1 MLEKDIVG
9 VKDNILTRV
18 ARAVTERD
26 VTVYYGRTSHTNGSS
41 IYVDYNE
48 DSLGILALL
57 YHEIQHVIH
66 TPQFLFSEL
75 HNSSDLRKDVLNVVE
90 DVRIESLTP
99 TMYVAALLQYNNV
112 KSVLQ
117 IFQRSNTILADP
129 VKAVLAC
136 IITHGF
142 LGLNYED
149 VLFAPQYAEKV
160 RKAYGLIDKI
170 RGEED
175 PHATVETADEIVK
188 LLNNMFAEQQNQNTQ
203 PGKGNKQTK
212 EEADKEQNGEKS
224 SKGKEDNKTNAIR
237 ADVVT
242 SLRRV
247 RKELRTKKSQIE
259 ANVINKTEKDVN
271 LSQVKTTDKTVIN
284 ALLHNNNNEK
294 YQKEILLSNLLAEE
308 TYNKIKALST
318 IRDEI
323 AYSGKFDQKLW
334 VKNRASSPVWFKKRS
349 ESKELLRRKV
359 ALLIDASGSMMGDN
373 AVHAFIAAR
382 VFWIVMSK
390 LHIPFS
396 VLYYSVASY
405 PVAQIDHL
413 TPLDIGGTRPKNAV
427 EEVPKE
433 DKLIVVSDGIFRT
446 PDICPEGWNKDA
458 LSVRLWG
465 VGIGEDI
472 TFPEVFF
479 KGRVRIAEKPRK
491 LPGVIAETLI
501 SILLK

>member
-1 MLEKDIVG
+1 MEERVIAG

-18 ARAVTERD
+18 ARAVTEQN
-26 VTVYYGRTSHTNGSS
+26 VTVYYGRSSHTDGSS
-41 IYVDYNE
+41 IYVNYNE

-66 TPQFLFSEL
+66 TPQSLFDEL

-90 DVRIESLTP
+90 DVRIESLAP

-117 IFQRSNTILADP
+117 IFQRSNTILTDP
-129 VKAVLAC
+129 VKAALAC

-149 VLFAPQYAEKV
+149 TIFTPQYAEEV

-170 RGEED
+170 RREED
-175 PHATVETADEIVK
+175 PNATVKIADEIVK
-188 LLNNMFAEQQNQNTQ
+188 LLNNMFVNQQNQNTQ
-203 PGKGNKQTK
+203 SEKDNKQIK
-212 EEADKEQNGEKS
+212 KEADKEQNGKKS
-224 SKGKEDNKTNAIR
+224 SKDEERSKASIIN
-237 ADVVT
+237 ADVVK
-242 SLRRV
+242 SLRHI
-247 RKELRTKKSQIE
+247 RKELRTKKSEIE
-259 ANVINKTEKDVN
+259 VNVVNQTEKEIN
-271 LSQVKTTDKTVIN
+271 LSQIKTTDETIIS

-294 YQKEILLSNLLAEE
+294 YQEEILLSNLLAEE

-318 IRDEI
+318 IRDEV
-323 AYSGKFDQKLW
+323 AYSGKFDRKLW
-334 VKNRASSPVWFKKRS
+334 VKNRTSSPIWFKRRS

-359 ALLIDASGSMMGDN
+359 ALLIDASLSMRGER
-373 AVHAFIAAR
+373 AVYAFIAAR

-396 VLYYSVASY
+396 VLYFSDVSY

-413 TPLDIGGTRPKNAV
+413 TPLGLAGTHPKNAV

-433 DKLIVVSDGIFRT
+433 DKLIVVSDGMFST
-446 PDICPEGWNKDA
+446 SDICPDGWNKDA
-458 LSVRLWG
+458 LSIRLWG
-465 VGIGEDI
+465 VGIGEGV
-472 TFPEVFF
+472 TFPEVFLR
-479 KGRVRIAEKPRK
+479 GRVRIAAQPRK
-491 LPGVIAETLI
+491 LPEVIAETLM

>member
-1 MLEKDIVG
+1 MTEEIIAG

-18 ARAVTERD
+18 ARAVTEQN
-26 VTVYYGRTSHTNGSS
+26 VTVYYGRSSHTDGSS
-41 IYVDYNE
+41 IYVNYNE

-57 YHEIQHVIH
+57 YHEMQHVIY
-66 TPQFLFSEL
+66 TPQSLFDEL

-90 DVRIESLTP
+90 DVRIESLAP

-112 KSVLQ
+112 KSVLR

-129 VKAVLAC
+129 IKAALAC

-149 VLFAPQYAEKV
+149 TIFTPQYAEEV

-175 PHATVETADEIVK
+175 PHATVKITDEIVK
-188 LLNNMFAEQQNQNTQ
+188 LLNNMFAEQQNQGTQ
-203 PGKGNKQTK
+203 PGKGNK
-212 EEADKEQNGEKS
+212 ES
-224 SKGKEDNKTNAIR
+224 SKDKKSKISIIKTDI
-237 ADVVT
+237 VT

-247 RKELRTKKSQIE
+247 RKELHTKKNQIE
-259 ANVINKTEKDVN
+259 ANVINQTEKDTN
-271 LSQVKTTDKTVIN
+271 FSQMKRTDKTVID
-284 ALLHNNNNEK
+284 ALLHNDNNEK

-323 AYSGKFDQKLW
+323 AYSGRFDQRLW
-334 VKNRASSPVWFKKRS
+334 VKNRVSSSSMWFKRRS

-359 ALLIDASGSMMGDN
+359 ALLIDASTSMMGSN
-373 AVHAFIAAR
+373 EVYAFIAAR
-382 VFWIVMSK
+382 VFWNVMSK

-396 VLYYSVASY
+396 VFYYSNMSY

-413 TPLDIGGTRPKNAV
+413 TPLSLGGTHPKNAV

-433 DKLIVVSDGIFRT
+433 DKLIVVSDGMFST
-446 PDICPEGWNKDA
+446 SDICPNGWNTDA
-458 LSVRLWG
+458 LIMRLWG
-465 VGIGEDI
+465 VGIGEGV
-472 TFPEVFF
+472 TFPEVFL

-491 LPGVIAETLI
+491 LPEVIAETLM